1 MMKHGQQ
8 PSFKSLFLGIVRP
21 ARDAHFCTVKKQLFL
36 PLNNSHMKKIFTLAL
51 LLAAFHAAG
60 AQNHGTMNFAGKAA
74 FYVTS
79 GNGAKMAKQP

>member
-1 MMKHGQQ
+1 
-8 PSFKSLFLGIVRP
+8 
-21 ARDAHFCTVKKQLFL
+21 
-36 PLNNSHMKKIFTLAL
+36 MKKIFTLAL

-79 GNGAKMAKQP
+79 GNGAKMGETAIESDTLVYDGAANSFTLPQITYGDMVFS

>member
-1 MMKHGQQ
+1 
-8 PSFKSLFLGIVRP
+8 
-21 ARDAHFCTVKKQLFL
+21 
-36 PLNNSHMKKIFTLAL
+36 MKKIFTLAL

-60 AQNHGTMNFAGKAA
+60 AQNHGTINFAGKAA